1 LPGQD
6 KEKHVLNVSERLV
19 GFLTKFTDYLANLK
33 YPFKDMAIVR
43 EYLEVFK
50 WDIIET
56 DHVDLGKSA
65 DLLTACFASNS
76 AFWT

>member
-1 LPGQD
+1 
-6 KEKHVLNVSERLV
+6 
-19 GFLTKFTDYLANLK
+19 
-33 YPFKDMAIVR
+33 MAIVR